1 MEEGAVDQFGEFD
14 SEVKVVA
21 VKYFFLA
28 SEAYLYAARLKEEGI
43 AHFLT
48 NANTVTTLPLADQ
61 SIGLFVRESD
71 LAAAAAVVARMDYQK
86 TRPAPEQSFRDA
98 DQGEIE
104 YQRALHRGR
113 QVDWLFLFI
122 LTLIG
127 LVIVRML
134 LRSSGIFQAWGDAF

>member
-1 MEEGAVDQFGEFD
+1 MEDRILDRYGEFD
-14 SEVKVVA
+14 DDVRVVA

-28 SEAYLYAARLKEEGI
+28 SEAYLYAARLKEAGI

-61 SIGLFVRESD
+61 SIGLFVRETD

-86 TRPAPEQSFRDA
+86 THPATEQSFRDA
-98 DQGEIE
+98 DHGEIE
-104 YQRALHRGR
+104 YQRTLHRGR
-113 QVDWLFLFI
+113 QADWLFLFI

-127 LVIVRML
+127 LVILRML
-134 LRSSGIFQAWGDAF
+134 LRSSGIFHGWGDAF